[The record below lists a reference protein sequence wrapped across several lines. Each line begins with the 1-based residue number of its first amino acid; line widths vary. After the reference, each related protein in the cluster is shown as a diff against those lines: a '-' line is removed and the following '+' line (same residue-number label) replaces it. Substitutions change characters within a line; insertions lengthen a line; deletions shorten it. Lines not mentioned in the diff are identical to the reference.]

1 MTNNFST
8 DKNLTKTANAS
19 TDGIVFNIQ
28 HYCIHDG
35 PGIRTGVFLKGC
47 PLRCLW
53 CANPESQCT
62 HPQVFWE
69 ARKCTHCGACT
80 SICPQHALSLTQDA
94 VQINLG
100 ACTGCGSCTKVC
112 PTKARTM
119 AGKHM
124 TVDEVMKEVLED
136 SLFYGSDGGMTV
148 SGGEPTMQPAFT
160 LALLK
165 PARAANIT
173 TAIETCGYGS
183 WASFEALAP
192 YCNTFLYDV
201 KLVNPEKHLHY
212 TKKENTRILSNLR
225 GIAEH
230 FPNCDIWI
238 RTPII
243 PGANDST
250 DDILALRDLASSI
263 PSCSQV
269 HLLPYHNLGEGKR
282 AQLGDPNAFFA
293 VVPSAEHMEQLRDLL
308 RSGNFEVR

>member
-119 AGKHM
+119 AGKRM
-124 TVDEVMKEVLED
+124 TVDEVMKEVL
-136 SLFYGSDGGMTV
+136 
-148 SGGEPTMQPAFT
+148 
-160 LALLK
+160 
-165 PARAANIT
+165 
-173 TAIETCGYGS
+173 
-183 WASFEALAP
+183 
-192 YCNTFLYDV
+192 
-201 KLVNPEKHLHY
+201 
-212 TKKENTRILSNLR
+212 LS
-225 GIAEH
+225 
-230 FPNCDIWI
+230 P
-238 RTPII
+238 
-243 PGANDST
+243 
-250 DDILALRDLASSI
+250 
-263 PSCSQV
+263 
-269 HLLPYHNLGEGKR
+269 
-282 AQLGDPNAFFA
+282 
-293 VVPSAEHMEQLRDLL
+293 
-308 RSGNFEVR
+308 

>member
-69 ARKCTHCGACT
+69 ARKCPHCGACT
-80 SICPQHALSLTQDA
+80 SLCPQHALSLTQDA

-100 ACTGCGSCTKVC
+100 ACTGCGSCTEVC

-165 PARAANIT
+165 AARAANIT

-192 YCNTFLYDV
+192 CCGYFLYDV
-201 KLVNPEKHLHY
+201 KLVQPGEASALRK
-212 TKKENTRILSNLR
+212 NTRILSPTC
-225 GIAEH
+225 AESRRH

-243 PGANDST
+243 
-250 DDILALRDLASSI
+250 
-263 PSCSQV
+263 
-269 HLLPYHNLGEGKR
+269 EG
-282 AQLGDPNAFFA
+282 Q
-293 VVPSAEHMEQLRDLL
+293 
-308 RSGNFEVR
+308 

>member
-1 MTNNFST
+1 M
-8 DKNLTKTANAS
+8 
-19 TDGIVFNIQ
+19 Q
-28 HYCIHDG
+28 
-35 PGIRTGVFLKGC
+35 
-47 PLRCLW
+47 
-53 CANPESQCT
+53 
-62 HPQVFWE
+62 
-69 ARKCTHCGACT
+69 
-80 SICPQHALSLTQDA
+80 
-94 VQINLG
+94 
-100 ACTGCGSCTKVC
+100 
-112 PTKARTM
+112 
-119 AGKHM
+119 
-124 TVDEVMKEVLED
+124 VMKEVLED

-165 PARAANIT
+165 AARAANIT

-263 PSCSQV
+263 SFLFPGTPSSLSQ
-269 HLLPYHNLGEGKR
+269 PWRRKACAARRSKCIFCCR
-282 AQLGDPNAFFA
+282 A
-293 VVPSAEHMEQLRDLL
+293 LR
-308 RSGNFEVR
+308 RAYGATP